1 MGKDYLI
8 ILDYI
13 LKRLLRE
20 RTRNPIYKKMP
31 LSEASASG
39 SFLVEELSIEL
50 KSRFNL
56 MEDKIDLLFKELER
70 NRLIKLD
77 NKRILMTFKALKFS
91 NYSEFLEAGYSAEN
105 KKPIEGNN
113 YNALKW
119 LIILSVCL
127 ILGWILTIQKNP

>member
-8 ILDYI
+8 ILNYI

-31 LSEASASG
+31 LSQASASG
-39 SFLVEELSIEL
+39 YFLVEELSIEL

-56 MEDKIDLLFKELER
+56 LEDKIDLLLKELEK
-70 NRLIKLD
+70 NGLIKIE

-91 NYSEFLEAGYSAEN
+91 NYSEFLEAGYSPEN

-127 ILGWILTIQKNP
+127 ILGWVMTF